1 MKDYKYKIDLKR
13 IVLQITLYKY
23 LFKYTPQT
31 HTHAQYKT
39 DRERDN
45 EHKIFTW

>member
-23 LFKYTPQT
+23 LFKYTTQENDI
-31 HTHAQYKT
+31 QQ
-39 DRERDN
+39 DN
-45 EHKIFTW
+45 TYTYII